1 MIQVYSD
8 GSCIG
13 NPGPGAAAWRI
24 LQEGNVVAEG
34 AQADPS
40 TTNNRMELL
49 AAILAL
55 EDILRLHGEGVVGAD
70 SIEMRLDS
78 QYTLGCMFDWL
89 PGWKAKGFAKV
100 KNVDLVQRL
109 DDVAQRVKVAG
120 FTLLKHWVKGHAEDI
135 HNNAVDV
142 LAQNAARSQIVETVV
157 DVVEPPVVA
166 TPEVAPQPAPV
177 SAHVDG
183 IATLAIADML
193 LTFARDQSTTPEM
206 LLARIRA
213 LKTPLGL

>member
-24 LQEGNVVAEG
+24 LQEGSVVAEG

-55 EDILRLHGEGVVGAD
+55 EDILRLQSEGLLAPD
-70 SIEMRLDS
+70 SVEMRLDS
-78 QYTLGCMFDWL
+78 NYALGCLFEWM
-89 PGWKAKGFAKV
+89 PAWKAKGFAKV
-100 KNVDLVQRL
+100 KNLDQVQRL
-109 DDVAQRVKVAG
+109 DGVAQRVKTAG
-120 FTLLKHWVKGHAEDI
+120 FTLVKHWVKGHAEDA

-142 LAQNAARSQIVETVV
+142 LAQNAARSQIVETTVEVV
-157 DVVEPPVVA
+157 DPVVVA
-166 TPEVAPQPAPV
+166 APEVVPQPAPV

-193 LTFARDQSTTPEM
+193 LGFARDQSTTPEM
-206 LLARIRA
+206 LLAKIRA

>member
-13 NPGPGAAAWRI
+13 NPGHGAAAWRI
-24 LQEGNVVAEG
+24 IHEGNVVAEG
-34 AQADPS
+34 AQAHPS

-55 EDILRLHGEGVVGAD
+55 EDILRLHGEGEVTVS

-109 DDVAQRVKVAG
+109 DDAAQRVKAAG
-120 FTLLKHWVKGHAEDI
+120 FTLVKHWVKGHAEDS

-142 LAQNAARSQIVETVV
+142 LAQNAARSQIVKTAVEVAEPLVV
-157 DVVEPPVVA
+157 S
-166 TPEVAPQPAPV
+166 TPEVLPQPAQV

-183 IATLAIADML
+183 IATIAIADML
-193 LTFARDQSTTPEM
+193 LGFARDQRTTPEM
-206 LLARIRA
+206 LLAKIRA